1 MSALTVLIIRHAE
14 KPEEAWPGPG
24 LTEDG
29 QPDKKSLVVRGWQRA
44 GAWAAL
50 FGAGLGGDLFPRP
63 TVIYAADPTSVA
75 DGEPS
80 QRPFETIEPLA
91 ERLHLAPLTRWGH
104 GDEAQL
110 AAEIIELTGVVLV
123 CWEHKLIASALLPA
137 LLGTRNLPASR
148 RSGTVH
154 GLTSCS
160 GWIGRSLERPGPS
173 DNSFLA
179 SSPVIPKCRCKV
191 AVFAASTRCEATPYA
206 APKPSFHRTKNAPER
221 RSNFGTAEGT
231 AAGRLPA
238 ITGSGVA
245 SISAPV
251 GRGEGFAPV
260 RLSWHNGQAVSQWH
274 QRNAEILLRAA
285 LSADDLQAAGV
296 TLSRLERFLD
306 PRRRLSA
313 ATAATGTGFFAHRSA
328 AFRLMHDLR
337 PGGHG

>member
-137 LLGTRNLPASR
+137 LLGTRNLPGVPSKWDGAR
-148 RSGTVH
+148 FDVVLR
-154 GLTSCS
+154 LD
-160 GWIGRSLERPGPS
+160 RAFPGAPW
-173 DNSFLA
+173 SFRQLFPRILA
-179 SSPVIPKCRCKV
+179 GDTEVP
-191 AVFAASTRCEATPYA
+191 
-206 APKPSFHRTKNAPER
+206 
-221 RSNFGTAEGT
+221 
-231 AAGRLPA
+231 L
-238 ITGSGVA
+238 
-245 SISAPV
+245 
-251 GRGEGFAPV
+251 
-260 RLSWHNGQAVSQWH
+260 
-274 QRNAEILLRAA
+274 
-285 LSADDLQAAGV
+285 
-296 TLSRLERFLD
+296 
-306 PRRRLSA
+306 
-313 ATAATGTGFFAHRSA
+313 
-328 AFRLMHDLR
+328 
-337 PGGHG
+337 